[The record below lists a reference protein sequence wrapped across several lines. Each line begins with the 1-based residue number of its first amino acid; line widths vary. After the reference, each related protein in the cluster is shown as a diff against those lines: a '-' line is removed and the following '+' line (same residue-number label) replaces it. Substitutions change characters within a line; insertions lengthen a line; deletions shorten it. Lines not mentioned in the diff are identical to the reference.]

1 MDYGLILTIAAYFVG
16 IQVVAKFN
24 LKPLTGALIAIGIPF
39 IVSSIVRWILFGA
52 HLDAIWGE
60 AINVTSVLV
69 CIIQGAL
76 MYVLLRHLKSTDSI
90 AAYLILGVVG
100 FIVIV
105 LFIPF
110 AITKLL

>member
-1 MDYGLILTIAAYFVG
+1 M
-16 IQVVAKFN
+16 
-24 LKPLTGALIAIGIPF
+24 
-39 IVSSIVRWILFGA
+39 RWILFGA

-76 MYVLLRHLKSTDSI
+76 MYVLLRYLKSTDSI